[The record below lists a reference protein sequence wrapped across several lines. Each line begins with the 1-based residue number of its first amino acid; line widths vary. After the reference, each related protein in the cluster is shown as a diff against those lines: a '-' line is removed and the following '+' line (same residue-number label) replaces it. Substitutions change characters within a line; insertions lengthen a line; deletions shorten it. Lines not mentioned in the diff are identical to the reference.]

1 MWFVF
6 LGGLMTRTL
15 AQAELENFPS
25 LEWSDMAPR
34 ISPQS
39 RSALEQVMETLDG
52 SVLTREQRSLL
63 ANAEGDDLLGLLV
76 AADAL
81 RRELAGNI
89 VTYVVNRNI
98 NFTNVCFVGCKFCA
112 FSRGPRESDTYFLS
126 LDQVAQKA
134 TEAWKIGATEVCIQ
148 GGLPHG
154 LPPFHYRDILRAVKQ
169 AVPGMHIHAFSPME
183 IVYGVELTG
192 MPLEDYLLMLRD
204 NGLDTL
210 PGTAAEILDDDV
222 RFVLSRNKLS
232 TEQWKEVIRTAHAC
246 GIRSTSTLMYGHVES
261 PEHWVNQL
269 LLFREIQQQTGGF
282 TEFVPLGFV
291 HQNTLLFH
299 QGIARSGPTLAE
311 HLKIHALARVLLA
324 GAINNIQV
332 SWVKL
337 NRSLSQLCL
346 HAGANDYGGTLM
358 EENISREA
366 GATAGQYTSP
376 EDFQALILEAGR
388 IPAERNTVYTRI
400 NLKLPAEA
408 LTAEQLL
415 EPEFA

>member
-1 MWFVF
+1 VVR
-6 LGGLMTRTL
+6 LL
-15 AQAELENFPS
+15 AQSELESFPS
-25 LEWSDMAPR
+25 LQWSDAVQHM
-34 ISPQS
+34 STGV

-52 SVLTREQRSLL
+52 GVLTPVQALLL
-63 ANAEGDDLLGLLV
+63 ANAEGDELLGLLV
-76 AADAL
+76 AANHL
-81 RRELAGNI
+81 RREITGDL

-112 FSRGPRESDTYFLS
+112 FSRGPRESDTYFLTPE
-126 LDQVAQKA
+126 QVGEKA
-134 TEAWKIGATEVCIQ
+134 LQAWEIGATEVCIQ
-148 GGLPHG
+148 GGLPHD
-154 LPPFHYRDILRAVKQ
+154 LPPFYYRDILRAVKK
-169 AVPGMHIHAFSPME
+169 VTPRMHIHAFSPME

-192 MPLEDYLLMLRD
+192 MPLRDYLCMLKD

-222 RFVLSRNKLS
+222 RFVLSRNKLT
-232 TEQWKEVIRTAHAC
+232 TEQWKHVIRTAHGC
-246 GIRSTSTLMYGHVES
+246 GIRSTSTLMYGHVETT
-261 PEHWVNQL
+261 EHWVNQL
-269 LLFREIQQQTGGF
+269 LLLRQIQQEAGGF

-299 QGIARSGPTLAE
+299 QGIARPGPTLAE

-337 NRSLSQLCL
+337 NRGLSQLCL

-366 GATAGQYTSP
+366 GATAGQYTTP
-376 EDFQALILEAGR
+376 EDFQSLILEAGR
-388 IPAERNTVYTRI
+388 IPAERNTTYSRI
-400 NLKLPAEA
+400 NIKLPLEELVAEEA
-408 LTAEQLL
+408 LL
-415 EPEFA
+415 PEFA

>member
-1 MWFVF
+1 MRASLENLVPRH
-6 LGGLMTRTL
+6 LSTS
-15 AQAELENFPS
+15 ELEDFPS
-25 LEWSDMAPR
+25 LDWPDIASAVAPALR
-34 ISPQS
+34 ASLEKILDTQHGDSISQEEAYALAH
-39 RSALEQVMETLDG
+39 SA
-52 SVLTREQRSLL
+52 
-63 ANAEGDDLLGLLV
+63 GDELLGLLV
-76 AADAL
+76 AANHL
-81 RRELAGNI
+81 RAELAGNL

-112 FSRGPRESDTYFLS
+112 FSRGPRESDTYFLTPE
-126 LDQVAQKA
+126 QVGEKA
-134 TEAWKIGATEVCIQ
+134 LQAWAIGATEVCIQ

-154 LPPFHYRDILRAVKQ
+154 LPPFYYRDILRAVKK
-169 AVPGMHIHAFSPME
+169 VTPRMHIHAFSPME
-183 IVYGVELTG
+183 IMYGIELTG
-192 MPLEDYLLMLRD
+192 MPLPDYLLMLRD

-210 PGTAAEILDDDV
+210 PGTAAEILDDEV
-222 RFVLSRNKLS
+222 RFVLSRNKLT
-232 TEQWKEVIRTAHAC
+232 TEQWKEVIRTAHGC
-246 GIRSTSTLMYGHVES
+246 GIRSTSTLMYGHVET

-269 LLFREIQQQTGGF
+269 LLLRQIQQETGGF

-299 QGIARSGPTLAE
+299 QGIARPGPTLAE
-311 HLKIHALARVLLA
+311 HLKIHALARVMLA
-324 GAINNIQV
+324 GAIDNIQV

-337 NRSLSQLCL
+337 NRGLSQLCL

-400 NLKLPAEA
+400 NLKLQTEPP
-408 LTAEQLL
+408 TAEQLL